1 MNKFK
6 KVMFPFG
13 DKYNHLNNKWRHR
26 LLKVVYG
33 ISIVLFS
40 IGTIT
45 YLNSDLSVPSFN
57 TMNEEEIREWE
68 WVLGSFIANIDQGD
82 DITVIREKYPE
93 LANLDDYWIGQL
105 IANIDQG
112 DDVKTIMSKYPEL
125 SDDIPTIHS
134 KWINYILY

>member
-6 KVMFPFG
+6 KVIFPFG
-13 DKYNHLNNKWRHR
+13 DKYKQLNNKWRHR

-68 WVLGSFIANIDQGD
+68 
-82 DITVIREKYPE
+82 
-93 LANLDDYWIGQL
+93 
-105 IANIDQG
+105 
-112 DDVKTIMSKYPEL
+112 
-125 SDDIPTIHS
+125 
-134 KWINYILY
+134 